1 MYLGTSSHGFFVL
14 PAEKQG
20 AFTGRLGVGA
30 QYYYRDV
37 SALFLTNVSY
47 VWLIGGSRYVFRDR
61 FEMQVLEGEEYHT
74 NILNLKYDTDYY
86 SASGF
91 NRILFGLRVPNNWL
105 NP

>member
-1 MYLGTSSHGFFVL
+1 
-14 PAEKQG
+14 
-20 AFTGRLGVGA
+20 
-30 QYYYRDV
+30 
-37 SALFLTNVSY
+37 
-47 VWLIGGSRYVFRDR
+47 
-61 FEMQVLEGEEYHT
+61 MQVLEGEEYHT